1 MPTEGF
7 EEGKLYFEDE
17 NGELKELGIAQGVEV
32 NIEEDQELKEFIK
45 NLETDGSLEFEIKNE
60 NAIRK
65 IKRLMKKDK
74 DIKEERRYNKQS
86 FRKFIKERR

>member
-17 NGELKELGIAQGVEV
+17 NGELKEFGVVKDVETNV
-32 NIEEDQELKEFIK
+32 EEDEELKEFSK
-45 NLETDGSLEFEIKNE
+45 NLENDGSFEFEIQNK

-74 DIKEERRYNKQS
+74 DIKAEQRYNKEN

>member
-7 EEGKLYFEDE
+7 EESKLYFEDE

-74 DIKEERRYNKQS
+74 DIKAEQRYNKES

>member
-7 EEGKLYFEDE
+7 EERKLYFEDE
-17 NGELKELGIAQGVEV
+17 NGEYKELGFIKDVDV
-32 NIEEDQELKEFIK
+32 SIEEDQELKEFSK
-45 NLETDGSLEFEIKNE
+45 NLKNDGSFEFEIENK

-74 DIKEERRYNKQS
+74 DIKAEQRYNKES

>member
-7 EEGKLYFEDE
+7 EESKLYFEDE
-17 NGELKELGIAQGVEV
+17 NGELKEFGVVKDVETNV
-32 NIEEDQELKEFIK
+32 EEDEQLKEFSK
-45 NLETDGSLEFEIKNE
+45 NLKNDGSFEFEIKNE

-74 DIKEERRYNKQS
+74 DIKEERRYNKES
-86 FRKFIKERR
+86 FRKFIKGRR

>member
-86 FRKFIKERR
+86 FRKFIKGRR

>member
-7 EEGKLYFEDE
+7 EESKLYFEDE
-17 NGELKELGIAQGVEV
+17 NGELKGFGVVKDVETNV
-32 NIEEDQELKEFIK
+32 EEDEQLKEFSK
-45 NLETDGSLEFEIKNE
+45 NLKNDGSFEFEIKNE

-74 DIKEERRYNKQS
+74 DIKEERRYNKES
-86 FRKFIKERR
+86 FRKFIKGRR

>member
-7 EEGKLYFEDE
+7 EESKLYFEDE
-17 NGELKELGIAQGVEV
+17 NGELKEFGVVKDVETNV
-32 NIEEDQELKEFIK
+32 EEDEQLKEFSK
-45 NLETDGSLEFEIKNE
+45 NLKNDGSFEFEIENK

-74 DIKEERRYNKQS
+74 DIKAEQRYNKES

>member
-7 EEGKLYFEDE
+7 EESKLYFEDE
-17 NGELKELGIAQGVEV
+17 NGELKEFGVVKDVETNV
-32 NIEEDQELKEFIK
+32 EEDEELKEFSK
-45 NLETDGSLEFEIKNE
+45 NLENDGSFEFEIQNK

-74 DIKEERRYNKQS
+74 DIKAEQRYNKES
-86 FRKFIKERR
+86 FRKFIKGRR

>member
-7 EEGKLYFEDE
+7 EESKLYFEDE

-32 NIEEDQELKEFIK
+32 NIEEYQELKEFIK

-74 DIKEERRYNKQS
+74 DIKEERRYNKES
-86 FRKFIKERR
+86 FRKFIKGRR

>member
-7 EEGKLYFEDE
+7 EESKLYFEDE

-32 NIEEDQELKEFIK
+32 NIEEDSELKDFVK
-45 NLETDGSLEFEIKNE
+45 GLETDGSLEFEIKNE

-74 DIKEERRYNKQS
+74 DIKEERRYNKES
-86 FRKFIKERR
+86 FRKFIKGRR